1 MTVSESDDHVLRAIT
16 DNAAFRV
23 ITVRTTSTVRGVLAA
38 QKARGAGVRILAD
51 LVTGA
56 VLVRESMAPD
66 LRVQCILQIGGDAAA
81 RARVIADAHPDGSAR
96 GLLQLAAGEREI
108 ALGADARLQVARTLH
123 NGALQQGVVS
133 VSESGGVSGALMR
146 YMQLSEQVVTMVA
159 VGCYLDGDEVI
170 AAGGYLV
177 QLLPE
182 LAEGPLM
189 VMTERLK
196 DFATIDPLLAEGSAS
211 PEELL
216 SELLYGMP
224 FTEVGGR
231 RIHYACLCDQA
242 RLAAALATLPTHEI
256 EHFVSD
262 GRILDIACEY
272 CGKNY
277 QFAPEQLRGMLQ
289 KS

>member
-1 MTVSESDDHVLRAIT
+1 MSAFSDPHDHVLRAIT

-23 ITVRTTSTVRGVLAA
+23 ITVRTTETVKGVIAA
-38 QKARGAGVRILAD
+38 QRARGGSVRILAD

-66 LRVQCILQIGGDAAA
+66 LRVQCILQIDGAA
-81 RARVIADAHPDGSAR
+81 RARVIADAQPDGSSR
-96 GLLQLAAGEREI
+96 GLLQMAAGETDI
-108 ALGADARLQVARTLH
+108 ALGPEARLQVARTLH
-123 NGALQQGVVS
+123 NGALQQGVVT
-133 VSESGGVSGALMR
+133 VSETAGVSGALMR

-159 VGCYLDGDEVI
+159 VGCYLKDDEVI

-196 DFATIDPLLAEGSAS
+196 DFASIDPLLAQGSAS

-224 FTEVGGR
+224 FTQVGGR
-231 RIHYACLCDQA
+231 NIHYACLCDQA
-242 RLAAALATLPTHEI
+242 RLAAALATLPRHEI
-256 EHFVSD
+256 ERFVSD
-262 GRILDIACEY
+262 GQVLDIACEY
-272 CGKNY
+272 CGKTY